1 VEFADFAQAYAL
13 PAVDPQQSRPELHRP
28 SPQQVMRAKF
38 QRVIG
43 KPSRRL
49 AYLDSTFPWV
59 RSGFRYHEATALLEL
74 APDTMFFSLWDMT
87 DPFPV
92 PVYSLAD
99 LPRIAIQR
107 RITDAYGVFQLFLA
121 GLVGLSPSHPATRHA
136 MEGPDLS
143 HWLKSTG
150 VRLHGSI
157 YPGGGFTPTPSG
169 LAQAQALTDRLTTT
183 FSYVP
188 EVLRGVAGVTPVE
201 QAFTETRFYAPSDE
215 RWRSTNKIVCLF
227 AADSPP
233 RKGLDVALGAFAGLA
248 PEAFHLHVVGPHQ
261 HRRGE
266 LPVDLATFHGWLD
279 PEDLRALHDQTH
291 VFISPVSTEPAGPAG
306 TFSGVTD
313 GFPTQAAADAMSS
326 GCLLVSSNP
335 ASDNR
340 VLDPGVHYLE
350 CEPDGVMLAQLLR
363 QLASDPSRL
372 RHIAQAG
379 SARVRDRMD
388 VRAGIHAKLVHMGF
402 AAAHADKF
410 G

>member
-1 VEFADFAQAYAL
+1 
-13 PAVDPQQSRPELHRP
+13 
-28 SPQQVMRAKF
+28 M
-38 QRVIG
+38 IG

-87 DPFPV
+87 DPFPA
-92 PVYSLAD
+92 PVYSLSD
-99 LPRIAIQR
+99 FPTIAIRQ

-121 GLVGLSPSHPATRHA
+121 GLVGLSPSDPETPACDGGARSLPLAEVNRSKAAWKH
-136 MEGPDLS
+136 LS
-143 HWLKSTG
+143 GRSFTT
-150 VRLHGSI
+150 
-157 YPGGGFTPTPSG
+157 TPTG

-188 EVLRGVAGVTPVE
+188 EVLLGVTGVTPVA

-233 RKGLDVALGAFAGLA
+233 RKGLEVALGAFVGLA
-248 PEAFHLHVVGPHQ
+248 PDMFHLHVVGPHQ
-261 HRRGE
+261 HRRSE
-266 LPVDLATFHGWLD
+266 LPVELATFHGWLD
-279 PEDLRALHDQTH
+279 PRDLRALHDQTH
-291 VFISPVSTEPAGPAG
+291 VFISPVSTEPAGSAG
-306 TFSGVTD
+306 AFSGVTD

-340 VLDPGVHYLE
+340 VLEAGVHYLQ
-350 CEPDGVMLAQLLR
+350 CEPDAVMLARLL
-363 QLASDPSRL
+363 QQIASDPSRL
-372 RHIAQAG
+372 RPIAQAG
-379 SARVRDRMD
+379 SARVGERLD
-388 VRAGIHAKLVHMGF
+388 VRAGIREKLVHMGL
-402 AAAHADKF
+402 AAADADKF